1 MLKDTNL
8 PQVGYKF
15 AVIISTTGIANHI
28 DIRFKEVSGLKLSR
42 GITRN
47 GSMTSLEAEI
57 PLQTLVLKRGVFTGI
72 SLLTI
77 GNAIEAF
84 FWKTRMLRKDI
95 LVCTLDENGDVVSE
109 WNIRNAYLEAWEWD
123 GFNAGSNEL
132 LVETMTFKYSKIRY
146 NPLG

>member
-15 AVIISTTGIANHI
+15 AVIISTTGIANHV
-28 DIRFKEVSGLKLSR
+28 DIRFKEVSGLKLARS
-42 GITRN
+42 ITRN
-47 GSMTSLEAEI
+47 GTMTTLENDI
-57 PLQTLVLKRGVFTGI
+57 PLQTLVLKRGIFTNT

-77 GNAIEAF
+77 GNAVESF

-95 LVCTLDENGDVVSE
+95 MVCTLDENNDVVSE
-109 WNIRNAYLEAWEWD
+109 WHIGNAYLEAWEWD

-132 LVETMTFKYSKIRY
+132 LVETMTFKYSKIRH
-146 NPLG
+146 LG